1 LEENMWRLGEED
13 PEEMPIGFEIAFPSL
28 LETAKSLGIV
38 FPYDH
43 HALQSIYATREVK
56 LKKYV
61 FGIPTYPVLLP
72 TYGVDNILHAN
83 G

>member
-1 LEENMWRLGEED
+1 MWRLGEED

-28 LETAKSLGIV
+28 LETAKSLDIV

-61 FGIPTYPVLLP
+61 CPHILLLP